1 MHSYLTSLPH
11 GSLACLVVL
20 SLIALAC
27 FIALARLVVDAL
39 DEVSDACGHHF
50 TESDADV
57 RWCPTPEGAYL
68 VEVDTAGQIL
78 PPDAV
83 AVHVYEQRGG
93 GIHYL
98 GLRSL
103 SGLGLGTLE
112 HEEAAAARRRF
123 FETACRLNL
132 ERGSLE
138 STDPATL

>member
-1 MHSYLTSLPH
+1 MHAYLTSLPL
-11 GSLACLVVL
+11 GTLATLTVCGI
-20 SLIALAC
+20 IALVC
-27 FIALARLVVDAL
+27 IIALARLVVDAM

-98 GLRSL
+98 GIRSL
-103 SGLGLGTLE
+103 SSLGLGALE

-123 FETACRLNL
+123 FETAARLNL
-132 ERGSLE
+132 ERGRFE
-138 STDPATL
+138 ATDPATL